1 MKNSSDTAYKRW
13 AYLILFTAAVIIY
26 LFPGGFFVSA
36 LGKTAF
42 FSKSKEGVFL
52 RSLVPHLLA
61 LLSLSIMVRKV
72 FSRSVLSYM
81 NFRWGRFLSS
91 SLVTLS
97 VSAVFS
103 LMQPEAVVF
112 NSGDTLSEKL
122 LFLSIILL
130 LIPLQTLSEEFLYR
144 VLPEKVYSPDGN
156 MNRRDRI
163 ILALLSGILFTLP
176 HLLNRE
182 VRESSSPFIPVVSY
196 FLFGFLSSFFS
207 TYTEEYASVWGV
219 HTANNIYALSVVG
232 SNKSGLETSPF
243 FYDVS
248 IEYSPLLPFSYITV
262 FLLMYI
268 LEKTRRKKCNSK
280 K

>member
-1 MKNSSDTAYKRW
+1 MKNSPDTGYKRW
-13 AYLILFTAAVIIY
+13 AYLTLFTAAVVIY

-36 LGKTAF
+36 LGRTAF

-52 RSLVPHLLA
+52 RSLVPHLLM
-61 LLSLSIMVRKV
+61 LLSLSIIVRKV

-81 NFRWGRFLSS
+81 NFTSRKFLSAA
-91 SLVTLS
+91 LVTLLTFAA
-97 VSAVFS
+97 VS
-103 LMQPEAVVF
+103 LIHPGTVVF

-144 VLPEKVYSPDGN
+144 VIPEKVYSPDGN

-207 TYTEEYASVWGV
+207 TYSEEYTSVWGV
-219 HTANNIYALSVVG
+219 HTANNIYALCVVG
-232 SNKSGLETSPF
+232 SKKSGLETSPF

-248 IEYSPLLPFSYITV
+248 NEYSPLLPFSYITV
-262 FLLMYI
+262 FLLLYI